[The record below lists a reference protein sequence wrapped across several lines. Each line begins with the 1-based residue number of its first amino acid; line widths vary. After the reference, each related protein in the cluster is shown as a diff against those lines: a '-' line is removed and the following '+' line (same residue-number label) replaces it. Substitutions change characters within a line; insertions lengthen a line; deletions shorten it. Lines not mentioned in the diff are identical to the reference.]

1 MPETSAGPSGPG
13 RVLLDIGGDVGALI
27 ITAPAELAGTEI
39 EVSPVRPAAAGRTHA
54 LVRERRLGGTACHA
68 AVYPALPGGEYT
80 VWRDAGHPAGTVVIS
95 GGAVASFRWPA
106 GALVSGSAGGPVGGS
121 AG

>member
-1 MPETSAGPSGPG
+1 MLETSAGPSGPG

-39 EVSPVRPAAAGRTHA
+39 EVSPARPAGAGRTHA
-54 LVRERRLGGTACHA
+54 VVRERRLGAIVCHA
-68 AVYPALPGGEYT
+68 AVYPALPGGQYT
-80 VWRDAGHPAGTVVIS
+80 VWRDARRPAGTVVIS

-106 GALVSGSAGGPVGGS
+106 GGSAG
-121 AG
+121 

>member
-1 MPETSAGPSGPG
+1 MPETCAGASGPG

-27 ITAPAELAGTEI
+27 IAAPAELAGLEI
-39 EVSPVRPAAAGRTHA
+39 EVSPVRPAGAGRTHA
-54 LVRERRLGGTACHA
+54 LVRERRLGGIACHA

-80 VWRDAGHPAGTVVIS
+80 IWRDAQRPAGTV
-95 GGAVASFRWPA
+95 
-106 GALVSGSAGGPVGGS
+106 LVSGGTVATFNWPAAGS